1 MLKTKVSSINLLHA
15 IVSLLSCWKLKYSLL
30 GHLAETWNHHSF
42 LGFTACYN
50 IWLNQFWSNHIYILV
65 GPVDM
70 YRITIIDTKKLMS
83 KKTSAFIHYY
93 SRSINILLLVVV
105 ALFFRL
111 TCKHKVTY
119 SDFPNTMSL
128 QFLTSNN

>member
-1 MLKTKVSSINLLHA
+1 MLEIKIFFARSSRRN
-15 IVSLLSCWKLKYSLL
+15 VKSSFVFRFYSLL
-30 GHLAETWNHHSF
+30 QYLTEP
-42 LGFTACYN
+42 Y
-50 IWLNQFWSNHIYILV
+50 IYILV

-93 SRSINILLLVVV
+93 SRSINILVLVVV

>member
-1 MLKTKVSSINLLHA
+1 MLEIKIFFARSSRRN
-15 IVSLLSCWKLKYSLL
+15 VKSSFVFRFYSLL
-30 GHLAETWNHHSF
+30 QYLTEPI
-42 LGFTACYN
+42 LEQPY
-50 IWLNQFWSNHIYILV
+50 IYILV

-93 SRSINILLLVVV
+93 SRSINILVLVVV